1 MKILIVEDDPF
12 IGEEIALSINE
23 HFTDDPHEIL
33 GPAATYQAA
42 LDIILHEQPEVA
54 LLDISLGEDVDAG
67 IRLAQY
73 LNRSYPIP
81 IVFLSGL
88 PRSLGFNLAKY
99 LMPFDFIPK
108 PVDYPRLMDKIE
120 LATIFQSQRSK
131 LESMEPSQ
139 SGIQNKS
146 IFVTTSHNE
155 ATAIPIEEL
164 ILLEADDKYIR
175 AFTMNEVNPIG
186 FIGPGLKNFYRDN
199 LYLLK
204 DFHHINRKYIINLTL
219 VTQIKDNHVVLPRK
233 VKMGHSSFFRI
244 PIPRNGDAKK
254 LLYARLGFKLKP
266 E

>member
-23 HFTDDPHEIL
+23 HFSDDPHEIL
-33 GPAATYQAA
+33 GPANTYQSA

-54 LLDISLGEDVDAG
+54 LLDIALGEDLDGG

-108 PVDYPRLMDKIE
+108 PVDYSRLMDKIE
-120 LATIFQSQRSK
+120 LAIIFQSQRSK
-131 LESMEPSQ
+131 LESMEPNQ
-139 SGIQNKS
+139 NGIENKS
-146 IFVTTSHNE
+146 IFVATSHNE
-155 ATAIPIEEL
+155 ATAIPIHDL
-164 ILLEADDKYIR
+164 ILLEADDKLIR
-175 AFTMNEVNPIG
+175 AYTLDSILPIPFTS
-186 FIGPGLKNFYRDN
+186 PGLKNFYREN

-204 DFHHINRKYIINLTL
+204 NFHHINRKYVINLPM

-233 VKMGHSSFFRI
+233 VKNGEPPFFRI
-244 PIPRNGDAKK
+244 PIPKTGDAKK
-254 LLYARLGFKLKP
+254 LLYARLGFKIKP